1 MRFIEISNLFAERI
15 RSMPLS
21 FRDATARIDREIRH
35 KPALKIEKG
44 ARIGQVDL
52 KEGPQFVGGD
62 AHSDIVVLGL
72 EPKRY
77 LSVHL
82 EISDEGASA
91 FVEILA
97 QGVRVG
103 TKSTVSG
110 EIISITSS
118 DVISIGDTRLSVL
131 GLNKVAAKPS
141 SNRKLA
147 AAMLFSA
154 ALGLVV
160 IALVGPHDDSA
171 SLQQQRSPAAL
182 VPANVTMKEMRDAFR
197 MAGLKLNVELDPNS
211 AEVLV
216 GDDQTELNLSEKEKL
231 ASIIS
236 VFSKR
241 SGLPLV
247 DRTKLT
253 SGLEGLIAA
262 TALDPV
268 KFVVGT
274 DGKRYREGEILSQ
287 KWKIESIEPG
297 LVKLSRDGKQDVIT
311 TAPFSDPLVLRLADR
326 SNGKAITP

>member
-1 MRFIEISNLFAERI
+1 
-15 RSMPLS
+15 MPLS
-21 FRDATARIDREIRH
+21 FRKATVRMDREIRH

-44 ARIGQVDL
+44 ARVGYVEL

-72 EPKRY
+72 EPQRY
-77 LSVHL
+77 LNVHL
-82 EISDEGASA
+82 EISDEGSSA
-91 FVEILA
+91 FVEVLA
-97 QGVRVG
+97 ERVRVG
-103 TKSTVSG
+103 SKAAVPG
-110 EIISITSS
+110 ETISVTSS
-118 DVISIGDTRLSVL
+118 DVISIGDSRLSVQ
-131 GLNKVAAKPS
+131 GLSKISVKAS
-141 SNRKLA
+141 SSRRLA
-147 AAMLFSA
+147 ASLLFSA
-154 ALGLVV
+154 AVGLVV
-160 IALVGPHDDSA
+160 VALVGPHDDSA
-171 SLQQQRSPAAL
+171 SQQQRSPATL

-216 GDDQTELNLSEKEKL
+216 GDDQTELSLSEKEKL

-236 VFSKR
+236 VFSRR

-274 DGKRYREGEILSQ
+274 DGKRYREGDVLSQ

-297 LVKLSRDGKQDVIT
+297 AVKLSRDGKHDVIT

-326 SNGKAITP
+326 SNGKAVMP